1 MEYCIN
7 RQYYQE
13 PPMHSQ
19 YRQNYVPGR
28 PLPHWLQRLLS
39 WL

>member
-1 MEYCIN
+1 
-7 RQYYQE
+7 
-13 PPMHSQ
+13 MHSPRHV

-28 PLPHWLQRLLS
+28 PLPQWLQRLLS

>member
-1 MEYCIN
+1 MY
-7 RQYYQE
+7 
-13 PPMHSQ
+13 SQ

-28 PLPHWLQRLLS
+28 PLPLWLQRLLS